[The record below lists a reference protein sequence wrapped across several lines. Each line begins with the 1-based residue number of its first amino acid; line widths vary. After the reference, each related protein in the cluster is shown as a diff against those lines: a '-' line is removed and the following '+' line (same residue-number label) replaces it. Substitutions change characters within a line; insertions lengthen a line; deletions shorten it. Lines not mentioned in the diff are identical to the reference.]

1 MEDKIQ
7 VIAGFF
13 IRSLYAPL
21 FPNKRDWS
29 ARLVLRYALLQIP
42 GIALLAIILIVIQQW
57 VELPA
62 WFTWGI
68 IFIWVV
74 KDVALFPLVWRAY
87 DLDHAGAANSIVGL
101 QGIVQERLS
110 PSGSVRVRGELWQAR
125 AMRDGVPIEKG
136 EVILIREIHGLTLFV
151 ERNRKESES
160 IDNPTKARSD

>member
-1 MEDKIQ
+1 MEDRIR
-7 VIAGFF
+7 VIAYF

-62 WFTWGI
+62 WFTWGL

-74 KDVALFPLVWRAY
+74 KDAALFPLVWRAY
-87 DLDHAGAANSIVGL
+87 DSDHAGAANSMVGL

-110 PSGSVRVRGELWQAR
+110 PSGFVRVRGELWQAR
-125 AMRDGVPIEKG
+125 AMPDDVPIEKG
-136 EVILIREIHGLTLFV
+136 EVILVREIHSLTLFV
-151 ERNRKESES
+151 ERGSSKDDVN
-160 IDNPTKARSD
+160 TV